1 MSERTDVRSA
11 WIALAV
17 TLTATALAMLVDRTV
32 FEFINAPNVYAS
44 DLGKLLR
51 VMGFAGTW
59 LALAMAVGLVQG
71 SRRGWLLFWSPMLA
85 GALAEVIKLAIRRE
99 RPALNDG
106 AYGFRAWDERTWSGS
121 GLAFPSSHAAVAFGG
136 AFMLGRLFPRA
147 RWVGYVL
154 AIGCGLTRIGARA
167 HFVSDVVFAAGL
179 GWLVSWA
186 LMRASAKKAVVV
198 LALLAIGMS
207 PPSLGAQES
216 CSVYQQ
222 CALSIVPR
230 FSGLVVVQG
239 ASEVPRANLGFIIPG
254 KPLDH
259 VFAGDTTAVRFG
271 REALGQRR
279 VGALLTMT
287 TVLTAVAGGILAAD
301 ADQRSM
307 GNALLAG
314 AAVQGIATVYFQF
327 KADASLARAVWWYNR
342 RYTR

>member
-1 MSERTDVRSA
+1 MSERADVRSG
-11 WIALAV
+11 WRALAV
-17 TLTATALAMLVDRTV
+17 TLTATALAMLIDRTV

-59 LALAMAVGLVQG
+59 LALAVAVGLVQG

-106 AYGFRAWDERTWSGS
+106 AYGFRPWDERTWNGS
-121 GLAFPSSHAAVAFGG
+121 GLAFPSSHTAVAFGG

-186 LMRASAKKAVVV
+186 LMRKW
-198 LALLAIGMS
+198 G
-207 PPSLGAQES
+207 PAQPY
-216 CSVYQQ
+216 VT
-222 CALSIVPR
+222 
-230 FSGLVVVQG
+230 
-239 ASEVPRANLGFIIPG
+239 PG
-254 KPLDH
+254 
-259 VFAGDTTAVRFG
+259 
-271 REALGQRR
+271 
-279 VGALLTMT
+279 
-287 TVLTAVAGGILAAD
+287 
-301 ADQRSM
+301 
-307 GNALLAG
+307 
-314 AAVQGIATVYFQF
+314 
-327 KADASLARAVWWYNR
+327 
-342 RYTR
+342 